1 MGYLKCKKCGGYY
14 ELQEEEFSKDFD
26 KCQCGGDLRYIENI
40 DEHLNLLKK
49 FNLSTKNIIRISG
62 ILFGASIMLI
72 PYYLY
77 SPAPT
82 SSTFVLINVD
92 SFILWV
98 GGGLTAAFIASG
110 KIINGASNGLYSAII
125 SGLIVIIIFYI
136 LLTNDFNNTSPL
148 DNIAFF
154 AVLSLVYI
162 LIPGIF
168 SIIGGL
174 IGISIRTI
182 LTKIINLHNK

>member
-1 MGYLKCKKCGGYY
+1 MGYLNCKKCNRYY
-14 ELQEEEFSKDFD
+14 ELQEGESPKDFD
-26 KCQCGGDLRYIENI
+26 KCQCGGDLKYVKNV
-40 DEHLNLLKK
+40 DVNS
-49 FNLSTKNIIRISG
+49 NLSSQNIVRISG

-77 SPAPT
+77 SPSPT
-82 SSTFVLINVD
+82 SPSFVLINVD
-92 SFILWV
+92 SFIIWG

-125 SGLIVIIIFYI
+125 SGLIIIIIFYLI
-136 LLTNDFNNTSPL
+136 LNNNFNNPSPI

-154 AVLSLVYI
+154 AVLSLVYM

-174 IGISIRTI
+174 IGITIRKV
-182 LTKIINLHNK
+182 LNKLI

>member
-49 FNLSTKNIIRISG
+49 FKLSSEKIIRISG

-82 SSTFVLINVD
+82 STSFVLINID
-92 SFILWV
+92 SFILWGV
-98 GGGLTAAFIASG
+98 GGLTAAFIASG
-110 KIINGASNGLYSAII
+110 KIINGASNGLYAAII
-125 SGLIVIIIFYI
+125 SGLIVIIIYYL
-136 LLTNDFNNTSPL
+136 LLTNNFNNTSPL
-148 DNIAFF
+148 DNIALF
-154 AVLSLVYI
+154 AVLSLVYM

-174 IGISIRTI
+174 IGISIRKV
-182 LTKIINLHNK
+182 LNKLI

>member
-1 MGYLKCKKCGGYY
+1 
-14 ELQEEEFSKDFD
+14 
-26 KCQCGGDLRYIENI
+26 
-40 DEHLNLLKK
+40 
-49 FNLSTKNIIRISG
+49 
-62 ILFGASIMLI
+62 MLI

-154 AVLSLVYI
+154 AVLNLVYI

-174 IGISIRTI
+174 IGISIRKV
-182 LTKIINLHNK
+182 LNKLI

>member
-1 MGYLKCKKCGGYY
+1 
-14 ELQEEEFSKDFD
+14 
-26 KCQCGGDLRYIENI
+26 
-40 DEHLNLLKK
+40 
-49 FNLSTKNIIRISG
+49 
-62 ILFGASIMLI
+62 MLI

-125 SGLIVIIIFYI
+125 SGVIVIIIFYI